1 MTWSPPITAHLHGP
15 AAGQTLR
22 VKFAALLLA
31 LAQSPRPPRARLL
44 PRPRPRPAQRQPRH
58 TWYINYI
65 TSFKYTIIIIVLG
78 YCVTIP
84 AVASLT
90 EFLDSRLAADREPE
104 DPGGWF
110 SSAAMWFLL
119 LNCCRSLLHGPITG
133 EQVVT

>member
-1 MTWSPPITAHLHGP
+1 MKKTPKNHFWNIALFTRFNLYMAHHVN
-15 AAGQTLR
+15 T
-22 VKFAALLLA
+22 VLL
-31 LAQSPRPPRARLL
+31 
-44 PRPRPRPAQRQPRH
+44 
-58 TWYINYI
+58 
-65 TSFKYTIIIIVLG
+65 VLG